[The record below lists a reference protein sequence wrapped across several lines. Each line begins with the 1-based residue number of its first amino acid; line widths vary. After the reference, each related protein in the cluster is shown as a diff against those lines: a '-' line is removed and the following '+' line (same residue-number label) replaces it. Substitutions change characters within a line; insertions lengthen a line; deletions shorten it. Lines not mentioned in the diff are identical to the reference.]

1 MAAVTYFMT
10 MYQIDFESLVMILGL
25 AYAVFRTISL
35 IDSAKIAKIVSKPG
49 CPIKYPVD
57 N

>member
-35 IDSAKIAKIVSKPG
+35 IDSAKIVSKPG